1 MRLVHCAECG
11 RNKPHY
17 CKGLCK
23 SCYARQQNAANPE
36 PARARARRWN
46 KANPEKKREAERR
59 RYAANVDKERE
70 RSRRYREANPEKRSE
85 TCRNWTIANPGQS
98 GRWRRANPEQAQ
110 SDGREYARRRRARKN
125 GVTVE
130 PVDEA
135 AIYERD
141 GHMCIYCGATENLE
155 LDHIVP
161 LASGGAHCEDNLVV
175 ACLSCNRGKYTK
187 PLEDWL
193 QTQPKALAW
202 VM

>member
-1 MRLVHCAECG
+1 MKKCRECG
-11 RNKPHY
+11 VELVEGENWYPSRAKKYDYICIECHGEH
-17 CKGLCK
+17 K
-23 SCYARQQNAANPE
+23 RQYRQE
-36 PARARARRWN
+36 HH
-46 KANPEKKREAERR
+46 EECVTRR
-59 RYAANVDKERE
+59 RQRYEGHQEGERE
-70 RSRRYREANPEKRSE
+70 RSHQWREANPNKKRESN
-85 TCRNWTIANPGQS
+85 RQWAKANP
-98 GRWRRANPEQAQ
+98 
-110 SDGREYARRRRARKN
+110 DKVRENCRRRRARKN

-187 PLEDWL
+187 PLEEWL

-202 VM
+202 VI